1 LTHVRAD
8 VDNIEEHLVKKGKKL
23 QAKSLAAR
31 SYGYQP
37 EVDTN
42 EELDAMEAS
51 Y

>member
-1 LTHVRAD
+1 MAL
-8 VDNIEEHLVKKGKKL
+8 NISLKHGISKKL
-23 QAKSLAAR
+23 KKRYEQAKSLAAR

-51 Y
+51 S